1 VSEWDGD
8 FRTYD
13 QRLYDDVRPRG
24 SYDMPLD
31 AKPKQK
37 IKIDTG
43 EGFLS
48 DMRPV
53 EYLIDAILPTGV
65 AYSITGYPGHGK
77 TTLALQFALSVA
89 LGEDFSDRSVSQGG
103 VLFLAGENPDNL
115 KWQYAAALAARG
127 IKASDVPIYFK
138 QGRFGVTESLDDLH
152 EKMSH
157 IPNLKLVIVDSLQ
170 SFFEGE
176 NDNDNMQ
183 MVTMAHSM
191 RSIVDTDTK
200 PALLII
206 AHPAGKTPSKD
217 NLVPRGGGAFL
228 AEIDGNLTVWSGDG
242 TDQTLHHSQKFR
254 GAGFEPSEWVMDE
267 HKFDH
272 LTDIHDEPIRLR
284 VSRPQLIT
292 EVISRDER
300 KEDLLR
306 RFVGDVDLGIS
317 LSIREMVGQYSIKK
331 WLAEEVVKRA
341 KDEKLIKRY
350 AKKWVITP
358 GGKEYLDD

>member
-1 VSEWDGD
+1 MSSFDWDSNFETEQDRFYSDRRSFTG
-8 FRTYD
+8 
-13 QRLYDDVRPRG
+13 PPEG
-24 SYDMPLD
+24 
-31 AKPKQK
+31 KPK
-37 IKIDTG
+37 IKIDTS

-89 LGEDFSDRSVSQGG
+89 LGADFSDRSVSQGS

-127 IKASDVPIYFK
+127 IEASDVPIYFK

-191 RSIVDTDTK
+191 RSIAATETK
-200 PALLII
+200 PAILII

-254 GAGFEPSEWVMDE
+254 GAGFEPSEWVMAA

-272 LTDIHDEPIRLR
+272 LTDINNEPIWLR
-284 VSRPQLIT
+284 VSRPQMLT
-292 EVISRDER
+292 EVLSREATNDQ
-300 KEDLLR
+300 LLR
-306 RFVGDVDLGIS
+306 RYVGDVNAGIS
-317 LSIREMVGQYSIKK
+317 LSLREMEGQYDIKMWK
-331 WLAEEVVKRA
+331 ARQIVARA
-341 KDEKLIKRY
+341 KEEKLVKRY
-350 AKKWVITP
+350 ANKYVITP
-358 GGKEYLDD
+358 GGKEFLDG

>member
-1 VSEWDGD
+1 MDSKND
-8 FRTYD
+8 FFNGLDESPFSKREVY
-13 QRLYDDVRPRG
+13 VG
-24 SYDMPLD
+24 PLEG
-31 AKPKQK
+31 KPQ
-37 IKIDTG
+37 IKIDTS

-89 LGEDFSDRSVSQGG
+89 LGEDFSDRTVGQGS

-127 IKASDVPIYFK
+127 IEAKDVPIYFK
-138 QGRFGVTESLDDLH
+138 QGRFGISGSLEDLH
-152 EKMSH
+152 EKMGN

-191 RSIVDTDTK
+191 RSIVETETK
-200 PALLII
+200 PAILII

-242 TDQTLHHSQKFR
+242 SDQTLHHSQKFR
-254 GAGFEPSEWVMDE
+254 GAGFEPSEWVMQA
-267 HKFDH
+267 HKFEH
-272 LTDIHDEPIRLR
+272 LTDINGEPIWLR
-284 VSRPQLIT
+284 VSRPQLVT
-292 EVISRDER
+292 EVLSREQKDD
-300 KEDLLR
+300 DLLR
-306 RFVGDVDLGIS
+306 RYVGDVGIGIS
-317 LSIREMVGQYSIKK
+317 LSLREMEGQYDIKMWK
-331 WLAEEVVKRA
+331 ARQVQKRA
-341 KDEKLIKRY
+341 LEEKLIKRY
-350 AKKWVITP
+350 AKKYIITA
-358 GGKEYLDD
+358 GGQAYLDD